1 MKSYNIAIIP
11 GDGVGGEIA
20 KEAVKIM
27 DAVADKY
34 GFSVTSEHFDWGC
47 DYYLKHGMIMPDNML
62 DTLTRVY
69 P

>member
-27 DAVADKY
+27 DAVADKVRF
-34 GFSVTSEHFDWGC
+34 FSRERA
-47 DYYLKHGMIMPDNML
+47 LRLGMRL
-62 DTLTRVY
+62 LSQTRHDDAR
-69 P
+69 